1 MAIGIDFGYSDVKI
15 IQLEK
20 SAGGYTVQNIGK
32 KRILDDFGKFDPETV
47 TKSHWTSA
55 IMELCR
61 EMRIN
66 PKRAKHVV
74 SSVSGSNV
82 SVRQITTLEMSD
94 DELASSLEFEAKKHI
109 PMDGTHAV
117 MDFHVLGSDPTELDK
132 VNVLLVA
139 TSKNIIQTHDE
150 IMKDAGF
157 RNGVFDAD
165 PISLVNTYLNAEGL
179 TPEGVD
185 VILNVGMVTTSLVVW
200 GVNQSFFTRELGFGG
215 HHFSKATAAAQ
226 NMKYMDAEVVK
237 IRDGI
242 KAAEAGA
249 EKKEEESFGIKVA
262 EKTVYTHLVEEIR
275 KTLRYYMKTTGQSHF
290 NKFYISGGS
299 AATPGLKEFIA
310 ENLNVEIQELNPFLK
325 IESKKEI
332 ENKPQYAV
340 ALGCALRGIEKKDKK
355 R

>member
-15 IQLEK
+15 VQLEK
-20 SAGGYTVQNIGK
+20 SSGGYVVQNIGK
-32 KRILDDFGKFDPETV
+32 KRILDDFGKFDPEAV
-47 TKSHWTSA
+47 SKSHWTAA
-55 IMELCR
+55 IQELCK

-82 SVRQITTLEMSD
+82 SVRQITTMEMSD

-117 MDFHVLGSDPTELDK
+117 MDFHVMGSDPNELDK
-132 VNVLLVA
+132 INVLLVA
-139 TSKNIIQTHDE
+139 TSKNIITQHDE

-157 RNGVFDAD
+157 RHGVFDAD
-165 PISLVNTYLNAEGL
+165 PIALVNTYLNAEGL

-185 VILNVGMVTTSLVVW
+185 VILNIGMISTSLVVW
-200 GVNQSFFTRELGFGG
+200 GANQSFFTRELGFGG
-215 HHFSKATAAAQ
+215 HHFSKATAEAQ
-226 NMKYMDAEVVK
+226 NMKYMDAEQVK
-237 IRDGI
+237 IQKGI
-242 KAAEAGA
+242 SAADERGG
-249 EKKEEESFGIKVA
+249 KKQDESFGIKVA
-262 EKTVYTHLVEEIR
+262 EKTVYTHLVEEVR

-290 NKFYISGGS
+290 NKFYVSGGS
-299 AATPGLKEFIA
+299 AAIPGLKEFIA

-325 IESKKEI
+325 IDSKKEI
-332 ENKPQYAV
+332 DNNPQYAV

-355 R
+355 H